1 MKYKSAVHK
10 FYYYTQKYVFEKF
23 PIPDQSQGRLDFLKK
38 LSEIGVTLRSYITAY
53 EKDDLIRYI
62 HTYLYILILSLSYAY
77 ICTCSV
83 WLLTIKQYSYYVCHF
98 VIVLNHQLKGNDWI
112 L

>member
-62 HTYLYILILSLSYAY
+62 HTYLYVYSHIVTILCIHMY
-77 ICTCSV
+77 
-83 WLLTIKQYSYYVCHF
+83 LLGMV
-98 VIVLNHQLKGNDWI
+98 VDN
-112 L
+112 